1 MDSLVLS
8 FALKPE
14 ARAETAVAQASGFG
28 REDQTEGEAVG
39 SGSRWGSHSRP
50 YDPGQV
56 AYPL

>member
-1 MDSLVLS
+1 MVLS